1 MSAVQHISDELKT
14 SVRALADQSNNS
26 HVRIVC
32 PACGTSRKKSR
43 EATMTVSKL
52 QDKYVFNCHHCEAKG
67 AVFNDTNKD
76 YRPTNSKKDF
86 NQEMRPVKI
95 KVTDTS
101 DLSYLNGRGIS
112 DETIKYFGVFT
123 ANKFFQSIGSERPA
137 VGFPYYNG
145 DEMYAVK
152 YRCIEQKSITQEGTG
167 GAQTFFNVGGID
179 EDAEEIC
186 IVEGEIDALSIYES
200 GYKNVVSVPNGAP
213 QKVSNNKVDPSE
225 DRKFQYLWKSKDLL
239 NKAKKIIIASDN
251 DAPGNALAE
260 EIARRVGA
268 EKCAKVDWPKDCK
281 DANDVLLKHGVEK
294 LRDLLANPIDWPIIG
309 LYDVNHYEDQVDG
322 LYANGTAQG
331 ESTGFT
337 QLDDLFTIAPGQ
349 LSIVTGHPSSGKSEF
364 VDQLMVNLA
373 EQSDW
378 KFAICSF
385 ENDPPTHIVK
395 LMEKRSR
402 KPFFDGP
409 SKRMTKEEMNEAR
422 AWVSDH
428 FLFVDQNDG
437 EPSTIESILDRTRAA
452 IMRSGCRGLVI
463 DPYNFI
469 QISRETTETDAISAM
484 LTRVRLFAKQ
494 NDVHVWFVAH
504 PAKMMREGGTFP
516 VPKGYDISG
525 SAAWF
530 AKADLGISVHR
541 APDADG
547 TSEVH
552 VWKCRFK
559 WVGKIGM
566 GLLGYEKS
574 TGVYRDFEFDIPDIE
589 APVKST
595 PENGP
600 AKANKVWWADV

>member
-152 YRCIEQKSITQEGTG
+152 YRCIEQKSITQEGAG
-167 GAQTFFNVGGID
+167 GAQTLFNVGG
-179 EDAEEIC
+179 
-186 IVEGEIDALSIYES
+186 
-200 GYKNVVSVPNGAP
+200 
-213 QKVSNNKVDPSE
+213 
-225 DRKFQYLWKSKDLL
+225 L

-600 AKANKVWWADV
+600 AKANKMWWADV